1 MGGLMMRSIQWLLL
15 VAVFAMAQNKLPP
28 EIVNDRFRHVLEVDP
43 IHYKRDLEDDRIRV
57 LRAHLGPGEAVPMHD
72 DRAYVTIAITELHL
86 RLSKPGERPFDV
98 HMKAGESRLGY
109 ADMHSIANINTK
121 PADYLVIEL
130 KDLTP
135 RNRNRP

>member
-1 MGGLMMRSIQWLLL
+1 MRSLPGFLL
-15 VAVFAMAQNKLPP
+15 VAVFAVAQDKLPP
-28 EIVNDRFRHVLEVDP
+28 EIVNDRLRYVLEVDP
-43 IHYKRDLEDDRIRV
+43 IHYKKDLENDHVRV
-57 LRAHLGPGEAVPMHD
+57 LRAHLGPGEMVPMHD
-72 DRAYVTIAITELHL
+72 DRAYVTIAITELRL

-98 HMKAGESRLGY
+98 HMKAGESHFGY
-109 ADMHSIANINTK
+109 ADMHSITNINTK